1 MAFAPSSYERTEAT
15 RSSEKELGYES
26 SEWHLEE
33 ADHGH
38 AHVTATASTHA
49 AAQKKANHATQ
60 PVAQP
65 SAQKATSP
73 CAWLENLFVQNK
85 RKQLTN
91 LVQHKMLLLRL
102 SKW

>member
-1 MAFAPSSYERTEAT
+1 HPHLETPHYEIAYNPDGFAPSSYERTEAT

-65 SAQKATSP
+65 SAQKAASP
-73 CAWLENLFVQNK
+73 CA
-85 RKQLTN
+85 
-91 LVQHKMLLLRL
+91 
-102 SKW
+102 